1 MSAFIQ
7 KRKLEI
13 IEVLSMVSKQKL
25 LAVSGLLSGA
35 VVWGLI
41 WYPYRLLAEAGISGS
56 LSSLLT
62 YIIALALGLIFF
74 RGAFSQLSRAGW
86 LPILIGIS
94 AGWTN
99 LAYVLAVIDGEIMR
113 VLLLFYL
120 SPFWT
125 VIFAR
130 LLLHE
135 KPPLAGYGVMVLS
148 LAGAVVML
156 WRPEFGLPLPQNHAE
171 WLGLSA
177 GLMFAL
183 SNVLARKAH
192 HLDVQTKSVSIWLG
206 VALLSLLPILWAPA
220 EASPLLSLPPGG
232 WLWLLLIGGAI
243 FCITLTVQ
251 YGLSHTPANQ
261 AIVIFLFELV
271 VAAVSSYFLAG
282 EAMSAQEWLG
292 GAMIVAASLFS
303 GKLEQQH
310 EDDNESH

>member
-1 MSAFIQ
+1 
-7 KRKLEI
+7 
-13 IEVLSMVSKQKL
+13 MVAKQKF

-35 VVWGLI
+35 VVWGVI

-62 YIIALALGLIFF
+62 YIVALALGLIFF
-74 RGAFSQLSRAGW
+74 RGAFNRVPRAGW
-86 LPILIGIS
+86 LAILIGVS

-125 VIFAR
+125 VIFAH
-130 LLLHE
+130 LLLRE
-135 KPPLAGYGVMVLS
+135 KPILAGYGVMVLS

-156 WRPEFGLPLPQNHAE
+156 WRPEFGLPLPQNRAE

-192 HLDVQTKSVSIWLG
+192 DLDVQTKSVSIWLG
-206 VALLSLLPILWAPA
+206 VALLSLLPILWSPA

-243 FCITLTVQ
+243 FCVTLTVQ
-251 YGLSHTPANQ
+251 FGLAHTPANQ

-271 VAAVSSYFLAG
+271 VAAISSYFLAG
-282 EAMSAQEWLG
+282 EVMKAQEWIG

-303 GKLEQQH
+303 GKLEKQH
-310 EDDNESH
+310 EDMHESH

>member
-1 MSAFIQ
+1 
-7 KRKLEI
+7 
-13 IEVLSMVSKQKL
+13 MVAKQKM

-35 VVWGLI
+35 VTWGLI
-41 WYPYRLLAEAGISGS
+41 WYPYRLLGEAGISGA

-62 YIIALALGLIFF
+62 YLVAVALGLVLFPA
-74 RGAFSQLSRAGW
+74 AFARIRLAGW
-86 LPILIGIS
+86 LAILIGIT

-99 LAYVLAVIDGEIMR
+99 LAYVLAVMQGEIMR

-125 VIFAR
+125 VIFAH
-130 LLLHE
+130 LLLRE
-135 KPPLAGYGVMVLS
+135 KPGAAGYGVIAMS
-148 LAGAVVML
+148 LGGAVVML
-156 WRPEFGLPLPQNHAE
+156 WRPEFGLPLPQNQAE
-171 WLGLSA
+171 WLALSA

-192 HLDVQTKSVSIWLG
+192 NLDIQVKSLSIWIG
-206 VALLSLLPILWAPA
+206 VGLLSLVPILWAPS
-220 EASPLLSLPPGG
+220 EAQPLTTLAWNG
-232 WLWLLLIGGAI
+232 WLWLLFIGVAI
-243 FCITLTVQ
+243 FGVTLTVQ

-271 VAAVSSYFLAG
+271 VAAISSYFLAG
-282 EAMSAQEWLG
+282 ELMTAQEWLG

-310 EDDNESH
+310 DGH

>member
-1 MSAFIQ
+1 M
-7 KRKLEI
+7 
-13 IEVLSMVSKQKL
+13 LSTVAKQKM
-25 LAVSGLLSGA
+25 LAISGLLSGA

-41 WYPYRLLAEAGISGS
+41 WYPYRLLAEAGIPGS

-62 YIIALALGLIFF
+62 YIVALALGLSFF
-74 RGAFSQLSRAGW
+74 RGAFSRIFQSGW
-86 LPILIGIS
+86 LPILIGVS

-125 VIFAR
+125 VIFAH
-130 LLLHE
+130 LLLRE
-135 KPPLAGYGVMVLS
+135 KPILAGYAVMALS

-156 WRPEFGLPLPQNHAE
+156 WRPEFGLPLPQNRAE

-192 HLDVQTKSVSIWLG
+192 HLDVQTKSVSVWGG
-206 VALLSLLPILWAPA
+206 VALLSLAPLLWAPS
-220 EASPLLSLPPGG
+220 EATSLVTLAWSG
-232 WLWLLLIGGAI
+232 WLWLLIIGVAI

-251 YGLSHTPANQ
+251 FGLAHTPANQ

-271 VAAVSSYFLAG
+271 VAAISSYFLAG

-303 GKLEQQH
+303 GKLEKQH
-310 EDDNESH
+310 EDEK

>member
-1 MSAFIQ
+1 
-7 KRKLEI
+7 
-13 IEVLSMVSKQKL
+13 MVSKQKL

-41 WYPYRLLAEAGISGS
+41 WYPYRLLAEAGISGA

-62 YIIALALGLIFF
+62 YIVALALGLVFF
-74 RGAFSQLSRAGW
+74 HGAYSQLRRAGW
-86 LPILIGIS
+86 LALLIGIS

-125 VIFAR
+125 VILAH
-130 LLLHE
+130 LLLRE
-135 KPPLAGYGVMVLS
+135 KPIFAGYGVMVLS

-156 WRPEFGLPLPQNHAE
+156 WRPEFGLPLPQNRAE

-206 VALLSLLPILWAPA
+206 VALLSLLPLLWLPA
-220 EASPLLSLPPGG
+220 QTTPLASLAWSG
-232 WLWLLLIGGAI
+232 WLWLLVIGVAI

-251 YGLSHTPANQ
+251 FGLAHTPANQ

-271 VAAVSSYFLAG
+271 VAAISSYFLAG
-282 EAMSAQEWLG
+282 EAMTAQEWLG

-303 GKLEQQH
+303 GKLEKQH
-310 EDDNESH
+310 EGSHESH